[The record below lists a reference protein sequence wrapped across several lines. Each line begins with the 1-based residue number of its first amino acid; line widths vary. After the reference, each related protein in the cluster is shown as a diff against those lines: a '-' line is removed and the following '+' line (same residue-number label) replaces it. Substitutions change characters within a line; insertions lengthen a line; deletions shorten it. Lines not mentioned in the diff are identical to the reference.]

1 MVPGLIGLGG
11 MGTLNVV
18 FWDVDGTLADTEMD
32 GHRPAFNL
40 AFRELGLPLQ
50 WNPEEYARRLEI
62 PGGLRRV
69 RRACEDI
76 GLAISDDQLQQLREV
91 KRRHY
96 TAMVNAGNVGWRPG
110 VIRLLNALLQEG
122 IQNWIVTS
130 SGRASVEAL
139 LNADNG
145 TIPAFDGVVTADDV
159 VQGKPDPELYQ
170 LAMMRA
176 GVKAENALAIED
188 SLAGLQSARAAGL
201 GCVLTPSPWETEL
214 ASHFNDA
221 VSVVNQLGEPG
232 DPSTVIHGPA
242 CEDGLVTV
250 KYLKVLLSRET
261 R

>member
-1 MVPGLIGLGG
+1 
-11 MGTLNVV
+11 
-18 FWDVDGTLADTEMD
+18 
-32 GHRPAFNL
+32 
-40 AFRELGLPLQ
+40 
-50 WNPEEYARRLEI
+50 
-62 PGGLRRV
+62 
-69 RRACEDI
+69 
-76 GLAISDDQLQQLREV
+76 
-91 KRRHY
+91 
-96 TAMVNAGNVGWRPG
+96 MVNAGNVGWRPG

-145 TIPAFDGVVTADDV
+145 TLPAFDGVVTADDV

-170 LAMMRA
+170 LAMKRA
-176 GVKAENALAIED
+176 EVKAENALAIED

-201 GCVLTPSPWETEL
+201 GCVLTPSSWDTEL

-242 CEDGLVTV
+242 CEDGMVTV